1 MRNRSLLVAGLGSV
15 FFGVVG
21 MVLSGAGAFA
31 SAPTSMMGGPVTQA
45 QAQATPRAATSPF
58 MGTADPKAEYD
69 LRFIDEMSMHHQGAI
84 MSAQA
89 MIGGSKRPELRDLA
103 SRIQKGQQKQL
114 DQMQAWRKQWYP
126 NAPKPAMN
134 MDMMGSMMGAGG
146 TGGTG
151 SASGTDGMMGGSSNS
166 GMMGSMMV
174 DMMGGQ
180 DASDRMFLRMMIPHH
195 QLAIDMAQDALKNAQ
210 RAEVKAL
217 AQQIIA
223 DQSAEIKEME
233 GYLLT
238 WYGESST
245 RDTAQSMREMMQRM
259 GKP

>member
-1 MRNRSLLVAGLGSV
+1 MRNRTLLVAGLGLL
-15 FFGVVG
+15 FFGIAG
-21 MVLSGAGAFA
+21 MVLGGVGAFA
-31 SAPTSMMGGPVTQA
+31 SAPTSMIAGPTA
-45 QAQATPRAATSPF
+45 QAATTPSAAPSPF
-58 MGTADPKAEYD
+58 MGTSDPNAEYD

-84 MSAQA
+84 MSAQV

-103 SRIQKGQQKQL
+103 SRIEKGQQKQL

-126 NAPKPAMN
+126 NAPKPTMTT
-134 MDMMGSMMGAGG
+134 DMMGAGG
-146 TGGTG
+146 MG
-151 SASGTDGMMGGSSNS
+151 SASGGMMSGSSNS

-210 RAEVKAL
+210 RAELKTL
-217 AQQIIA
+217 AQQIVN

-238 WYGESST
+238 WYGEPST
-245 RDTAQSMREMMQRM
+245 RDTAQSMREMMQRVC
-259 GKP
+259 KP

>member
-1 MRNRSLLVAGLGSV
+1 MRNRTLLVAGLGLV
-15 FFGVVG
+15 FFGVAG
-21 MVLSGAGAFA
+21 MVLGGAGAFA
-31 SAPTSMMGGPVTQA
+31 SASTPLAQMMAGSRA
-45 QAQATPRAATSPF
+45 QAQTTPSAATSPF
-58 MGTADPKAEYD
+58 MGVSDGSAEYD

-84 MSAQA
+84 MSAQV

-103 SRIQKGQQKQL
+103 SRIEKGQQKQL

-126 NAPKPAMN
+126 NAPKPTMT
-134 MDMMGSMMGAGG
+134 MDVMSSMMGAGS
-146 TGGTG
+146 TG
-151 SASGTDGMMGGSSNS
+151 SASGGMMGGNSDS

-210 RAEVKAL
+210 RAELKTL
-217 AQQIIA
+217 AQQIIN

-238 WYGESST
+238 WYGEPST
-245 RDTAQSMREMMQRM
+245 RDTAQSMREMMQRVC
-259 GKP
+259 KP